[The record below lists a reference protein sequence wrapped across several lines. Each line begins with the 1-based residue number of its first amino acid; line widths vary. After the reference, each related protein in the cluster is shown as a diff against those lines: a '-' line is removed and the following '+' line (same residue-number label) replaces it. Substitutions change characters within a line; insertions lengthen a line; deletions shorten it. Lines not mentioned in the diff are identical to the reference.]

1 MATSDEVLRLRR
13 ISAYTA
19 VDPYDDTQ
27 LSALIDASSIF
38 RVAERLWNEKAAS
51 YASLVNVSESG
62 SSRNLGDAH
71 KNALAMAKY
80 YKGLA
85 DEEESETPVDVSRF
99 ARTRAIVREG

>member
-1 MATSDEVLRLRR
+1 MATPEDVLRLRGLT
-13 ISAYTA
+13 SYTE
-19 VDPYDDTQ
+19 VEPYDDPQ
-27 LSALIDASSIF
+27 LSDLIDATSIY
-38 RVAERLWNEKAAS
+38 RVASRIWNEKAAS

-62 SSRNLGDAH
+62 SSRNMGDLH

-85 DEEESETPVDVSRF
+85 DEEETETPVDVTRF